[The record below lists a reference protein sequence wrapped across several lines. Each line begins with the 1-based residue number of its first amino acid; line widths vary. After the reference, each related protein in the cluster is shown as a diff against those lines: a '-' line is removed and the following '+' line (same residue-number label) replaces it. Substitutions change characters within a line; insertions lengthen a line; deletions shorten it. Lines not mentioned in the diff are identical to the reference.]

1 MTVRLELDPDV
12 AARIGAQAAARG
24 LSVEAYV
31 QSLIENA
38 ARNGPPGSATL
49 ALLDAWAA
57 EDETDDPAELERRRR
72 ECEEFK
78 AAMNANRSGQRAH
91 FP

>member
-24 LSVEAYV
+24 LSVEAYL
-31 QSLIENA
+31 QSLIEIA
-38 ARNGPPGSATL
+38 ARTGPPGSATI

-57 EDETDDPAELERRRR
+57 EDETNDPAELERRHRDS
-72 ECEEFK
+72 EEF
-78 AAMNANRSGQRAH
+78 
-91 FP
+91 